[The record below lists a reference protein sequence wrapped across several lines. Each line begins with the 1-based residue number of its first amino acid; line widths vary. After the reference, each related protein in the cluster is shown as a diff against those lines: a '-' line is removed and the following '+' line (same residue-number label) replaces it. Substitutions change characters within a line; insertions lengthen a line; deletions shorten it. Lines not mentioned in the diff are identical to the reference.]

1 MSESDIVWRIKREG
15 KALRVH
21 VGSADLVP
29 DLIRYFEQQSDCVVK
44 QVGEAEVE
52 LSLLG
57 SYRSDRHEAAVEM
70 LLADY
75 WLPGGADPP
84 TPHGPNGNS

>member
-44 QVGEAEVE
+44 QVGEAELEV
-52 LSLLG
+52 SLLG
-57 SYRSDRHEAAVEM
+57 SYRNDRHDAAVEVR
-70 LLADY
+70 LADY
-75 WLPGGADPP
+75 RLSGGAGPP
-84 TPHGPNGNS
+84 MPHRPNGN